1 MVVMVVVMVMS
12 KVGISMRADDDV
24 MKRIMI
30 TVWQWLVTKM
40 VVLTRKNTIVM

>member
-12 KVGISMRADDDV
+12 KVGITMRADDDV
-24 MKRIMI
+24 MKRIMR